1 MAQLLEDFYETK
13 MRYREVDRLVWTPL
27 QKQGFQVKSYYSFLR
42 GFIDFP
48 WRSIKEVCIL

>member
-48 WRSIKEVCIL
+48 WRSIKEVCIP